1 MESFHIEKMGYSM
14 QKAKMVYAGSV
25 YIPGEDH
32 WVISKDIFL
41 NIICDSICC
50 FFSTNSDSILFL
62 IWNYYPVYIYI
73 YTYDGTRGKHAQ
85 HRNDKSVVPPGSDRE
100 MLDVSLSLSRYPF
113 AWNCGHINLNT
124 TFIHIHKYMYKS
136 LCIQVPSEE
145 VCWVWFGVQY
155 LLRKYLDP

>member
-1 MESFHIEKMGYSM
+1 MVGKPMGFFHHPQVGIMESFHIEKMGYSM

-62 IWNYYPVYIYI
+62 I
-73 YTYDGTRGKHAQ
+73 
-85 HRNDKSVVPPGSDRE
+85 
-100 MLDVSLSLSRYPF
+100 
-113 AWNCGHINLNT
+113 
-124 TFIHIHKYMYKS
+124 
-136 LCIQVPSEE
+136 
-145 VCWVWFGVQY
+145 
-155 LLRKYLDP
+155 